1 MLQFIMQRLIG
12 FIFVIIGV
20 SFITF
25 IMGYFSPIDPVR
37 VMLGQHFNLD
47 IYNSI
52 RHQYGLDLPWYQ
64 QYFNFLVR
72 LLHFDLGVSFQYRGL
87 AVWELIKDKVPVS
100 LELGLWALILQMVL
114 GIPLGMLSALKANTW
129 IDMLNMGVLLIFYSI
144 PVFVLS
150 VFARMIIV
158 YVNLNLNIPW
168 PPTGWG
174 NPWDYSWTSLQPKIV
189 PILVLGISGAAY
201 IARLVRTNTLEILHQ
216 DYIRTARA
224 KGISERMVILKH
236 ALRNALIPVVTLFG
250 ISLAFLVVGA
260 FFTENIF
267 NIPGIGS
274 ASIDAVN
281 TRDFPILQGTTILLA
296 LAVVLGNLLSDIL
309 YTIVDPRIKIE

>member
-1 MLQFIMQRLIG
+1 MVQFITKRLIG
-12 FIFVIIGV
+12 LIFVVIGV

-37 VMLGQHFNLD
+37 VMLGQHFTPD
-47 IYNSI
+47 TYNSI

-72 LLHFDLGVSFQYRGL
+72 LLHFDLGVSFHYRGL
-87 AVWELIKDKVPVS
+87 SVWELIKGKVPVS
-100 LELGLWALILQMVL
+100 IELGLGALIVQLAIGVPL
-114 GIPLGMLSALKANTW
+114 GILSAIKANSW
-129 IDMLNMGVLLIFYSI
+129 IDLINMGTLLIFYSV
-144 PVFVLS
+144 PTFVLA
-150 VFARMIIV
+150 VFARMLIV
-158 YVNLNLNIPW
+158 YLNLNFNLAW

-174 NPWDYSWTSLQPKIV
+174 EVGDYSWTSLQPKIV

-201 IARLVRTNTLEILHQ
+201 IARLMRTIMVEVLHQ

-224 KGISERMVILKH
+224 KGLSERVVIRKH
-236 ALRNALIPVVTLFG
+236 ALRNALIPVVTLLG
-250 ISLAFLVVGA
+250 LSLAFLVVGA
-260 FFTENIF
+260 FFTESIF
-267 NIPGIGS
+267 NIPGIAS
-274 ASIDAVN
+274 ASIDAVSN
-281 TRDFPILQGTTILLA
+281 RDFTILQGTTILLA